1 MQNTGNITGMTKNVN
16 DAIAQAK
23 AQRAAAMGRNQVRT
37 GEETQ
42 TEQESPTGRV
52 NDRVDV
58 KAQQSDQPVHDA
70 GQQRPENEQA
80 PGVDRS
86 QLSFQDQVNLEGVE
100 MFQMM
105 NALPREDKE
114 AIFNQVEKDM
124 GEVARK
130 QGLPTTEGMDLRPF
144 VARRLNQYAVA
155 KTNELAPGV
164 SDPAQLRQMASEN
177 PQLALTAG
185 LAQKSRNFM
194 QGYNQV
200 QQELSGA
207 SQPGA
212 SSMAGQSGGPPG
224 TMPPGS
230 TPPPG
235 GGSGELDRA
244 TELSRRRQEMEQIRT
259 IFMEMWAMMRKEQMK
274 RWQIMQDVMT
284 ETTKI
289 IMEASTHRAQTV
301 SRAVDA
307 FSGYLRS

>member
-1 MQNTGNITGMTKNVN
+1 MQNISNTTNNVN
-16 DAIAQAK
+16 DAIKQAK
-23 AQRAAAMGRNQVRT
+23 ARNASVLGRQQVRT

-42 TEQESPTGRV
+42 TERESPAGRV
-52 NDRVDV
+52 DRVDV
-58 KAQQSDQPVHDA
+58 RPEQPTEQPVRDA
-70 GQQRPENEQA
+70 GQQRPEGQ
-80 PGVDRS
+80 PGPEIDRS
-86 QLSFQDQVNLEGVE
+86 KLSFQDRVNLEGVE

-105 NALPREDKE
+105 NALPDQDKE
-114 AIFNQVEKDM
+114 AIFNQVNKDM
-124 GEVARK
+124 EAAARQ
-130 QGLPTTEGMDLRPF
+130 QGLPTIEGMDLRPF
-144 VARRLNQYAVA
+144 TARRLNEYAVA

-164 SDPAQLRQMASEN
+164 KDPGELRQKAAEN
-177 PQLALTAG
+177 PQLG
-185 LAQKSRNFM
+185 LATALALKSRSFM

-207 SQPGA
+207 PQRPG
-212 SSMAGQSGGPPG
+212 SSANQGPPQPPG

-230 TPPPG
+230 APG
-235 GGSGELDRA
+235 NTELDRA

-307 FSGYLRS
+307 FSGYLRT